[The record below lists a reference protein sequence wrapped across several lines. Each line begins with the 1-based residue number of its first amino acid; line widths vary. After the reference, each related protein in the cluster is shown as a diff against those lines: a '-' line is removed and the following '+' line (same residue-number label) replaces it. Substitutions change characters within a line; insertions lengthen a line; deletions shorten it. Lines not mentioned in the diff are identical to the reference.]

1 MSYLP
6 HVLAILIGAGLTVQV
21 GMNATVRDMLGSA
34 AIATIVNFLVGLVA
48 LVAFAL
54 ATGARVVPGAA
65 AAVPAWAW
73 LGGMLGATYVAAA
86 TVLGPRLTAA
96 AFLALTLVGQMV
108 AALIVDHYGA
118 IGFPAQPV
126 TVWRAIGVV
135 LLVVG
140 VLLIMRR

>member
-6 HVLAILIGAGLTVQV
+6 HLFAVLVGAGLTIQV
-21 GMNATVRDMLGSA
+21 GMNATVRDALGSA
-34 AIATIVNFLVGLVA
+34 AIATIVNFLVGLAA

-54 ATGARVVPGAA
+54 ATGARVAPAA
-65 AAVPAWAW
+65 AASIPAWAW
-73 LGGMLGATYVAAA
+73 FGGMLGATYVAAA

-96 AFLALTLVGQMV
+96 AFLALTLVGQMI

-118 IGFPAQPV
+118 IGFPEQPV
-126 TVWRAIGVV
+126 TVWRMVGVV

>member
-6 HVLAILIGAGLTVQV
+6 HVLAILIGAGPTVQV

-34 AIATIVNFLVGLVA
+34 AIATIVNFLVGL
-48 LVAFAL
+48 
-54 ATGARVVPGAA
+54 
-65 AAVPAWAW
+65 
-73 LGGMLGATYVAAA
+73 
-86 TVLGPRLTAA
+86 TAA
-96 AFLALTLVGQMV
+96 AFLALTLVAQMV
-108 AALIVDHYGA
+108 AALIVDHYSA

-126 TVWRAIGVV
+126 TVWRVIGVV